1 LEDQINSLNNELQ
14 RLRQEN
20 MQKTRTIEE
29 YNVKI
34 TVIEDREREIEG
46 WKERYNQLQL
56 SHNKEIEQLG
66 TYYEGMFKDR
76 LVNYFLCFG

>member
-1 LEDQINSLNNELQ
+1 MEDQIASLNNELQ

-20 MQKTRTIEE
+20 IQKTRTIEE

-34 TVIEDREREIEG
+34 TLIEDREREIEG

-56 SHNKEIEQLG
+56 SHSKELEQLRV
-66 TYYEGMFKDR
+66 YYEDMFKGR
-76 LVNYFLCFG
+76 LV

>member
-1 LEDQINSLNNELQ
+1 LEDQIASLNNELQ

-20 MQKTRTIEE
+20 IQKTRTIEE

-34 TVIEDREREIEG
+34 TLIEDREREIEG

-56 SHNKEIEQLG
+56 SHSKELEQLRV
-66 TYYEGMFKDR
+66 YYEDMFKGR
-76 LVNYFLCFG
+76 LV